1 MINLNPSPHEKIK
14 LIKAEGYWLYDESG
28 ERYLDITAG
37 GSTFPLGYGNK
48 RIAQAVY
55 NSIVNIGRCH
65 MPMGYITDEVE
76 EMSNFL
82 CSSGDWAGYVWSTTG
97 TGAVE
102 AAIEISDVYWKSL
115 GKNKPYIVA
124 FGKGWHGTSALTK
137 PMSGMYP
144 VEGSRTILF
153 DTPIWK
159 TKEKQIIEEEIVL
172 SKLKS
177 LLESNLEI
185 GSIIINP
192 SPWFNGVNIWSYNF
206 FIELDK
212 LRKDFDFLIIS
223 DDIASCWGKAKAF
236 HSHTTIYPKGV
247 KPNISCLGKGI
258 TAGYAPLSAV
268 VVDEKVKNLTINKVH
283 YGHTFQPYV
292 GGIAAMK
299 TATEIIIEENLL
311 DYAQVI
317 ENRLSSLGNKL
328 ISDGYIKSFR
338 AFGLNVAYDIDKDV
352 NTDNLNLT
360 GVRARHYGLSG
371 KHAALPVLR
380 IIAPLIADDEY
391 FYHLEQLLCEI
402 LK

>member
-1 MINLNPSPHEKIK
+1 MIDLTSKNNNKIK
-14 LIKAEGYWLYDESG
+14 LKKTEGYWLYDESG

-55 NSIVNIGRCH
+55 NSLVNIGRCH
-65 MPMGYITDEVE
+65 TPMGYITDEVE
-76 EMSNFL
+76 EMSEFL
-82 CSSGDWAGYVWSTTG
+82 CSSGDWSGYVWSTTG

-115 GKNKPYIVA
+115 GKDKPYIVA

-137 PMSGMYP
+137 PMSGMFP
-144 VEGSRTILF
+144 EEGSRTILL

-159 TKEKQIIEEEIVL
+159 TEEEQIIEEETAL
-172 SKLKS
+172 SRLKT
-177 LLESNLEI
+177 LLESNPRI
-185 GSIIINP
+185 GSVIINP
-192 SPWFNGVNIWSYNF
+192 SPWFNGVNIWSHRF

-236 HSHTTIYPKGV
+236 HSHTTIYPKGI

-258 TAGYAPLSAV
+258 TGGYAPLSAA
-268 VVDEKVKNLTINKVH
+268 VVDEKVKELTIGKVH

-299 TATEIIIEENLL
+299 VTTEIIIEENLL
-311 DYAQVI
+311 DYAQII
-317 ENRLSSLGNKL
+317 ENRLSDLGNRL

-338 AFGLNVAYDIDKDV
+338 AFGLNVAYDIDKDI
-352 NTDNLNLT
+352 NTDNLSLA
-360 GVRARHYGLSG
+360 GVRARHYGLS
-371 KHAALPVLR
+371 KKLAALPVMR

-391 FYHLEQLLCEI
+391 FYHLENLLRDI